1 MANNYIY
8 FVEGQNEKK
17 LVDVL
22 KSEFQWI
29 ANGKVFVHN
38 VLTRPIP
45 RASLRQIKN
54 NTIAIFLFDT
64 DNEQCGI
71 DLLQENIQ
79 TLKSQHHIK
88 DVITIL
94 QVKNIEDEL
103 IRSTDIRKITD
114 LLQSKSENGFKN
126 DFNRTDMRRLRQKL
140 EEHHFDIDRLWV
152 MKGTGIF
159 AEVMNNSAKI
169 RVKH

>member
-1 MANNYIY
+1 M
-8 FVEGQNEKK
+8 EGQNEKK